1 MKTPY
6 WLWLVLFF
14 LFHLLVFHHLWV
26 FFQKYRFFFFIVLNS
41 FYFFSFLIIC
51 ISMISAF
58 YYLRIINIVMF
69 SKVSIGWG
77 GSYTS
82 KNSFISWLGQGL
94 SYLLSFFIQIILFFC
109 LSPSLLI
116 LITHRIAVVFII
128 LCFLF

>member
-1 MKTPY
+1 
-6 WLWLVLFF
+6 
-14 LFHLLVFHHLWV
+14 
-26 FFQKYRFFFFIVLNS
+26 
-41 FYFFSFLIIC
+41 
-51 ISMISAF
+51 MISAF